1 MEQDQQDDHLEAKH
15 ERHQKRLLKAYP
27 RKNAGWNPNWK
38 DETKVTVGAAKLQ
51 IVSERL
57 CVNRSRDLRSGATS
71 PAPMRW
77 MWLSYQVSDMR

>member
-1 MEQDQQDDHLEAKH
+1 MEQDQQDDHLDAKH

-57 CVNRSRDLRSGATS
+57 CVNTDCRTSEVVQRPLLR
-71 PAPMRW
+71 
-77 MWLSYQVSDMR
+77 